1 VKRLT
6 NGIGWGGTNGGGE
19 LVKRKDKDKLKNGS
33 YKNIINIWGLSIILS
48 IAPYYAFTE
57 SLLDDRQFQCVKK
70 LWHKESRWNPASIS
84 PTHDYGIPQRHM
96 RKASDQAKAKFLEN
110 PYAQILWG
118 LSYIEHRYGE
128 GGACKAWAHS
138 QRKGWY

>member
-1 VKRLT
+1 MKRLT

-19 LVKRKDKDKLKNGS
+19 LVKRNKDINTKTVVNKK
-33 YKNIINIWGLSIILS
+33 IIIIWGLSIVLS
-48 IAPYYAFTE
+48 IAPYHAFTK
-57 SLLDDRQFQCVKK
+57 SLLGDKQFQCVKK

>member
-1 VKRLT
+1 MKRLT

-19 LVKRKDKDKLKNGS
+19 LVKRNKDINTKTVVNKK
-33 YKNIINIWGLSIILS
+33 IIILWGLSTLLS
-48 IAPYYAFTE
+48 IAPYHAFTE

-84 PTHDYGIPQRHM
+84 PTDDYGIPQRHM

-118 LSYIEHRYGE
+118 LSYIEHRYSTP
-128 GGACKAWAHS
+128 CNAWTHS

>member
-1 VKRLT
+1 MNHLT
-6 NGIGWGGTNGGGE
+6 NGIGWGGTNGGGVG
-19 LVKRKDKDKLKNGS
+19 LVKDNCKLKTGS
-33 YKNIINIWGLSIILS
+33 YKKIIIIWGLSIVLS
-48 IAPYYAFTE
+48 IAPYHAFTK
-57 SLLDDRQFQCVKK
+57 SLLNDRQFQCVKK

>member
-1 VKRLT
+1 MNHLT
-6 NGIGWGGTNGGGE
+6 KGIGWGGTNGGGE
-19 LVKRKDKDKLKNGS
+19 LVKRNKDINTKTVVNKK
-33 YKNIINIWGLSIILS
+33 IIIIWGLSIVMS
-48 IAPYYAFTE
+48 IAPYHAFTK
-57 SLLDDRQFQCVKK
+57 SLLSDQQFQCVKK
-70 LWHKESRWNPASIS
+70 LWHKESRWNPSAIS

-118 LSYIEHRYGE
+118 LSYIEHRYDSP
-128 GGACKAWAHS
+128 CKAWAHS

>member
-1 VKRLT
+1 MNHLT

-19 LVKRKDKDKLKNGS
+19 LVKRKYINNKTVVNKK
-33 YKNIINIWGLSIILS
+33 IIIIWGLSIVMS
-48 IAPYYAFTE
+48 IAPYHAFTE

-96 RKASDQAKAKFLEN
+96 RKASEQAKAKFLEN